1 MAIATTVT
9 TASTAGA
16 NGPPVGGN
24 TVPTAP
30 PAVVV
35 PDTGEMAKLDAA
47 RRDIALKERQHVM
60 QVRKFSEEKKA
71 HEASLQKVT
80 QIEKLQAQAKLNP
93 EAFLK
98 SIYGDKWYD
107 VVVESRIN
115 GVPPAQ
121 LLADE
126 IAKVEEK
133 FEKKFAER
141 DEARTKADADSQK
154 KAIGSARRQLNL
166 EALDFLKA
174 KTSDYPI
181 FAGLGGEVQ
190 VAQLLA
196 QRIEA
201 EYNRTEKRD
210 AATGE
215 LLQPGRVLSTKEA
228 ADALENELLGF
239 AEKAATS
246 EKYRAKLQE
255 KLQPPKQVAKVAEKS
270 PQRPESSQQR
280 RTLSNEM
287 TGSTPG
293 RQPPASREE
302 RMQRAIAAY
311 NAQKQKAAQP

>member
-1 MAIATTVT
+1 MAD
-9 TASTAGA
+9 
-16 NGPPVGGN
+16 
-24 TVPTAP
+24 
-30 PAVVV
+30 AVVV
-35 PDTGEMAKLDAA
+35 PPAAPAVAPQAPSTPDTGELANLEAA
-47 RRDIALKERQHVM
+47 QKAIALKERQHVM
-60 QVRKFSEEKKA
+60 ERRKFAEERKA
-71 HEASLQKVT
+71 HEASIARVT

-141 DEARTKADADSQK
+141 DEARTKVEAENQK
-154 KAIGSARRQLNL
+154 KASDSARRQLNL

-174 KTSDYPI
+174 KTKDYPI
-181 FAGLGGEVQ
+181 FAGLGGEPQ

-201 EYNRTEKRD
+201 EYYRTEKRD
-210 AATGE
+210 EATKE
-215 LLQPGRVLSTKEA
+215 LLAPGRVLSVKEA
-228 ADALENELLGF
+228 ADGLEAELL
-239 AEKAATS
+239 AMVEKAAGS
-246 EKYRAKLQE
+246 EKYQAKLRE
-255 KLQPPKQVAKVAEKS
+255 KLQPQKQVAMVASKS
-270 PQRPESSQQR
+270 TSQRPETQQR
-280 RTLSNEM
+280 RTLSNEL

-293 RQPPASREE
+293 RQPPISNEE
-302 RMQRAIAAY
+302 RRKRAIDAY
-311 NAQKQKAAQP
+311 NAVRNRAAST